1 MAATARAMI
10 LSDELRALA
19 KKAHAEHLATF
30 PYECPI
36 PADVNPPVVGE

>member
-10 LSDELRALA
+10 LSDELCTAA
-19 KKAHAEHLATF
+19 KKAHGEHLAIF

-36 PADVNPPVVGE
+36 PADVHPPVVAE